1 MERLRT
7 VKRKMVDVRLNVRHT
22 SKVPIVKVRKLT
34 HIVCFSSSLLTGI
47 KVILNE
53 EEI

>member
-1 MERLRT
+1 
-7 VKRKMVDVRLNVRHT
+7 MVDVRLNVRHT

-34 HIVCFSSSLLTGI
+34 HIVCFSRSLLT
-47 KVILNE
+47 VALLVLNE